1 MKSLIEQAKEYQF
14 GNPGEV
20 IQTENQQSVCLT
32 PFSKKTMK
40 SMDPEVLAFAKEHNI
55 EVRTMEQYEYACHI
69 FDKVYDAGEV

>member
-1 MKSLIEQAKEYQF
+1 MKSLIEQTKEYQF
-14 GNPGEV
+14 GTPGEV

-40 SMDPEVLAFAKEHNI
+40 PLDPEVVAFAKEHNI
-55 EVRTMEQYEYACHI
+55 EIKTKDQYEYACHI